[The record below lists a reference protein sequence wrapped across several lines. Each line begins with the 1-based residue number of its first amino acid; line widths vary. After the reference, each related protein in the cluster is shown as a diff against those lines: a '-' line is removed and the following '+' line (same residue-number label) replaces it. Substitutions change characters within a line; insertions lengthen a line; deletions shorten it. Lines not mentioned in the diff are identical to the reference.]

1 MPAHMTLVFSLFA
14 RGAAAERTHPLDFRP
29 LRRYTLAL
37 LTGCGGGAA
46 HFLRE
51 QIEAARTNAELA
63 RLRSAI
69 FECMSMQLGESE
81 AMARIRSFDSS
92 V

>member
-1 MPAHMTLVFSLFA
+1 MTIVFSLFA
-14 RGAAAERTHPLDFRP
+14 RGGAAERTHSLDFGP
-29 LRRYTLAL
+29 LKRYALAL

-51 QIEAARTNAELA
+51 QIKAARTSAELA
-63 RLRSAI
+63 KLRSAI

-92 V
+92 A